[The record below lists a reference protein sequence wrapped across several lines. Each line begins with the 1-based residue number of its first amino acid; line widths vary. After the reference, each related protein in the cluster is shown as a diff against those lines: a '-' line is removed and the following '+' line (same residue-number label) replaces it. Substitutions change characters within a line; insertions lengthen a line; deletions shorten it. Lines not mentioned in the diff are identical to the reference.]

1 MLCSMMTAI
10 LSKGVRVMSGKEDQA
25 ITIAVSADT
34 STLVKQIKTITK
46 HLDTLADKLAEIDKE
61 IEE

>member
-1 MLCSMMTAI
+1 
-10 LSKGVRVMSGKEDQA
+10 MSGKEDQT

>member
-1 MLCSMMTAI
+1 
-10 LSKGVRVMSGKEDQA
+10 MSGKEDKR

-34 STLVKQIKTITK
+34 SALVKQIKAITK
-46 HLDTLADKLAEIDKE
+46 HLDALADELAEIDKE